1 MTIIIDHQNIFLTNP
16 SKSCI
21 KCPMD
26 NYELLEKHFG
36 NHTKVAQRLRIT
48 PRHYRRIRN
57 GQLKPSK
64 PLASLIQFIV
74 KDIKAQNPTLLY
86 PDNPTPKRKGIKRL
100 FNLFKGGRK

>member
-1 MTIIIDHQNIFLTNP
+1 MA
-16 SKSCI
+16 
-21 KCPMD
+21 MD
-26 NYELLEKHFG
+26 NYELLEKRFG

-64 PLASLIQFIV
+64 PLASLIQLIV
-74 KDIKAQNPTLLY
+74 RDIEAQNPNLLY
-86 PDNPTPKRKGIKRL
+86 PDNPTPSRKEIKRL

>member
-1 MTIIIDHQNIFLTNP
+1 MAITIDHQNIFLTNP
-16 SKSCI
+16 SESGTN
-21 KCPMD
+21 CPMD
-26 NYELLEKHFG
+26 NYDLLEKHFG

-64 PLASLIQFIV
+64 TLNALIQFIV
-74 KDIKAQNPTLLY
+74 KDIKAKNPNRFY
-86 PDNPTPKRKGIKRL
+86 SNNPTPNRKGIKRL